1 MRILHYVR
9 QFHPS
14 VGGIQDVVLQ
24 IARRQAAAG
33 HHVEV
38 MTLDRIFATD
48 ESLPARGEVDGIPVT
63 RVPFRGIRQYPW
75 LRLDLDKINEFDVF
89 HIHCVDSMLD
99 KMIFLRR
106 RIRGAVFLTTHG
118 LYFHTEKF
126 ARIKQFFYHHVTP
139 RALRR
144 IDKVFACSRN
154 DYELIGRIIPDADR
168 LMLLENGVALDKFLP
183 AEEGDERSEDMI
195 YIGRIASHKNVTALI
210 DRFLEAKPKG
220 RLHLVGQDFDGT
232 MDRLQARRLPD
243 SVVFHGGIS
252 TSAIADLS
260 ARCRYFVSASSF
272 EGFGLSA
279 VEAMGAGLIPIL
291 NDIPPFRDLV
301 EEHGGYVI
309 DFNKPG
315 SMQDLLEKARL
326 ASTAE
331 LETQGEKLQKSV
343 QRYSWEEKVSAML
356 NQYQQALDRRPL
368 DRQMIKNQTTGK
380 PQHLMLAAS
389 FGGHW
394 KQLMVI
400 QSLLTSHDERRLSFV
415 STSPE
420 TPREVTGAGYYQIP
434 DCNAGERFKALR
446 CLGSSLRL
454 MHRLR
459 PDLLITTGALPGL
472 LLAAAAKLTGTR
484 VIWVDSVAN
493 AECLSTS
500 GRMASRF
507 VDLCCTQWEH
517 LANADAP
524 KGPVY
529 FGSVL

>member
-24 IARRQAAAG
+24 VARRQAAAG

-38 MTLDRIFATD
+38 MTLNRIFATN
-48 ESLPARGEVDGIPVT
+48 EVLPARDEVEGIPVT

-75 LRLDLDKINEFDVF
+75 LRLDLDKVNEFDVF
-89 HIHCVDSMLD
+89 HIHGVDSMLD
-99 KMIFLRR
+99 KMIVRRR

-126 ARIKQFFYHHVTP
+126 ARIKQLFYRHITP
-139 RALRR
+139 RALAR
-144 IDKVFACSRN
+144 IDTVFACSRN
-154 DYELIGRIIPDADR
+154 DYDLIRAIIPEPER

-183 AEEGDERSEDMI
+183 KRGDQSTDDLI
-195 YIGRIASHKNVTALI
+195 YIGRIASHKNVGALI
-210 DRFLEAKPKG
+210 DRFLEAGPTS
-220 RLHLVGQDFDGT
+220 RLHLVGGDFDGT
-232 MDRLQARRLPD
+232 LDRLRARDLPSD
-243 SVVFHGGIS
+243 VVFHGGIS
-252 TSAIADLS
+252 TSAIADLVS
-260 ARCRYFVSASSF
+260 RCRYFVSASSF

-291 NDIPPFRDLV
+291 NDIPPFRALV
-301 EEHGGYVI
+301 EENGGYVI
-309 DFNKPG
+309 DFNQKG
-315 SMQDLLEKARL
+315 SLKRVL
-326 ASTAE
+326 
-331 LETQGEKLQKSV
+331 GEAPSAQSLDALGEQLQQSV
-343 QRYSWEEKVSAML
+343 RRYSWEEKVNTLLS
-356 NQYQQALDRRPL
+356 QYQHTLDSRASER
-368 DRQMIKNQTTGK
+368 QTTGK
-380 PQHLMLAAS
+380 PSHLMLAAS

-400 QSLLTSHDERRLSFV
+400 ESLLNPHEGRRLSFV
-415 STSPE
+415 STSREPPPE
-420 TPREVTGAGYYQIP
+420 VSGAGYYPIP
-434 DCNAGERFKALR
+434 DCNAGERFNALR
-446 CLGSSLRL
+446 CLGRSLGL
-454 MHRLR
+454 MRRLR

-472 LLAAAAKLTGTR
+472 LLAVAAKLTGSR

-517 LANADAP
+517 LADRGSPNG

-529 FGSVL
+529 LGSVL

>member
-9 QFHPS
+9 QFHPT

-38 MTLDRIFATD
+38 MTLDRMFATN
-48 ESLPARGEVDGIPVT
+48 ESLPARDEVDGIPVT
-63 RVPFRGIRQYPW
+63 RVPFRGIRQYPL
-75 LRLDLDKINEFDVF
+75 LRLDLEKVNAFDVF
-89 HIHCVDSMLD
+89 HIHCIDSMLD

-126 ARIKQFFYHHVTP
+126 ARIKRLFYRHVTP
-139 RALRR
+139 RALARVDR
-144 IDKVFACSRN
+144 VFACSRN
-154 DYELIGRIIPDADR
+154 DYDLIAGIIPDPDR
-168 LMLLENGVALDKFLP
+168 LMLLENGVDLNKFLP
-183 AEEGDERSEDMI
+183 VQDSGQRTDDMI
-195 YIGRIASHKNVTALI
+195 YIGRIANHKNVTALI
-210 DRFLEAKPKG
+210 DRFLEAQPQG
-220 RLHLVGQDFDGT
+220 RLQLHLVGQDFDGT
-232 MDRLQARRLPD
+232 MDRLKSRQMPS

-252 TSAIADLS
+252 TDAIADLA

-291 NDIPPFRDLV
+291 NDIPPFRALV
-301 EEHGGYVI
+301 EEHGGCVI
-309 DFNKPG
+309 DFNQPG
-315 SMQDLLEKARL
+315 SLKDWLDRVPPDPEQ
-326 ASTAE
+326 
-331 LETQGEKLQKSV
+331 EKLAEQLQQSV
-343 QRYSWEEKVSAML
+343 RRYSWDEKVDEIL
-356 NQYQQALDRRPL
+356 TQYQKTLDRHTL
-368 DRQMIKNQTTGK
+368 DKLRSKE

-400 QSLLTSHDERRLSFV
+400 QALLDSSDERRLSFV

-420 TPREVTGAGYYQIP
+420 TPPEVTGAGYYRIP
-434 DCNAGERFKALR
+434 DCNAGERLQALR
-446 CLGSSLRL
+446 CFGRSLGL
-454 MHRLR
+454 MLRLR

-472 LLAAAAKLTGTR
+472 LLALAAKFTRTR

-517 LANADAP
+517 LADTGSP

-529 FGSVL
+529 LGSVL

>member
-33 HHVEV
+33 HQVEV
-38 MTLDRIFATD
+38 ITLNRIFATN
-48 ESLPARGEVDGIPVT
+48 EPLPSQGEVDGISVT

-75 LRLDLDKINEFDVF
+75 LRLDLDKVNEFDVF
-89 HIHCVDSMLD
+89 HIHCIDSMLD
-99 KMIFLRR
+99 KLLFLRH

-126 ARIKQFFYHHVTP
+126 ARIKQVFYRYVTP
-139 RALRR
+139 RALGRV
-144 IDKVFACSRN
+144 DKVFACSQSDYDLVRN
-154 DYELIGRIIPDADR
+154 IMPDPDR
-168 LMLLENGVALDKFLP
+168 LVFLENGVDLDKFLP
-183 AEEGDERSEDMI
+183 GQDVERSNDMV
-195 YIGRIASHKNVTALI
+195 YIGRIASHKNLTALI
-210 DRFLEAKPKG
+210 DRFLEAKPSG

-232 MDRLQARRLPD
+232 MAQLQARKLPD
-243 SVVFHGGIS
+243 CVVFHGGIS
-252 TSAIADLS
+252 TGAIADLVS
-260 ARCRYFVSASSF
+260 RCRYFVSASSF

-291 NDIPPFRDLV
+291 NDIPPFRALI
-301 EEHGGYVI
+301 EESGGYII
-309 DFNKPG
+309 DFNKPD
-315 SMQDLLEKARL
+315 SLSTLLREAPSVSKQNQL
-326 ASTAE
+326 AKQIQRRVE
-331 LETQGEKLQKSV
+331 
-343 QRYSWEEKVSAML
+343 RYSWDGKVSTIL
-356 NQYQQALDRRPL
+356 SHYQQIIDQQAIDLRGQPSQAPR
-368 DRQMIKNQTTGK
+368 K

-400 QSLLTSHDERRLSFV
+400 ESLLWSNERRLSFV

-420 TPREVTGAGYYQIP
+420 TPSEAIGANYYQVP
-434 DCNAGERFKALR
+434 DCNADERLKALR
-446 CLGSSLRL
+446 CLGSGLSLML
-454 MHRLR
+454 RLR

-472 LLAAAAKLTGTR
+472 LLAVAAKLTGTR

-493 AECLSTS
+493 AECLSAS

-517 LANADAP
+517 LADADSP
-524 KGPVY
+524 KGPLY
-529 FGSVL
+529 LGSVL